1 MNCVT
6 TGWQNAGFLS
16 FNQYELT
23 DTHNSQICMQTWP
36 AYGVSKDILCQIK
49 ILENHF
55 LYNAGTVWYNV
66 QCWNHFCTFN
76 VNLNIWPRI
85 SRRLDL

>member
-6 TGWQNAGFLS
+6 TGWQNAGFPS

-23 DTHNSQICMQTWP
+23 DTRHNSQVCMQTWP

-55 LYNAGTVWYNV
+55 FV
-66 QCWNHFCTFN
+66 QCWNRLVQCTMLESFLYN
-76 VNLNIWPRI
+76 
-85 SRRLDL
+85 